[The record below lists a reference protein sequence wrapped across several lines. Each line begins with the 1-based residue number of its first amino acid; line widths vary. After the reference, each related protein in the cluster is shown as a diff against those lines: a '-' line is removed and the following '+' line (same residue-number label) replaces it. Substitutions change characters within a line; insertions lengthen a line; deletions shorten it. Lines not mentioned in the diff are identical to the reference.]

1 MFKQLKVNWAIA
13 ALLLSVFLMISQ
25 AHASTVTVIEDSW
38 VDWPGYSS
46 TKGDEHGNPKLDK
59 IRVTVADNNVLE
71 KIEILWRPNSENNY
85 TRIKFDSLFINSY
98 DTTTTNS
105 DWDDWDYFVHDGGTE
120 HTYTNST
127 PLGDLVSGNVAGDGL
142 WTVQANY
149 QYTMTASTRL
159 RENNPDGIDADYLE
173 NRQDFSSNIT
183 WDPNNGVLTYDLA
196 SFGISAENGLFV
208 AYAPYCANDVI
219 GGQVSAVPIPASAY
233 LFITGFLG
241 LLGYARNKR
250 A

>member
-1 MFKQLKVNWAIA
+1 M
-13 ALLLSVFLMISQ
+13 
-25 AHASTVTVIEDSW
+25 
-38 VDWPGYSS
+38 
-46 TKGDEHGNPKLDK
+46 TK
-59 IRVTVADNNVLE
+59 
-71 KIEILWRPNSENNY
+71 
-85 TRIKFDSLFINSY
+85 
-98 DTTTTNS
+98 
-105 DWDDWDYFVHDGGTE
+105 
-120 HTYTNST
+120 
-127 PLGDLVSGNVAGDGL
+127 
-142 WTVQANY
+142 
-149 QYTMTASTRL
+149 STRL

-241 LLGYARNKR
+241 LIGYARNKQ